1 MKEELV
7 IKTQHIIIRIVLT
20 TEVFLYEANSSEL
33 RNSGKKKP
41 VIKRVFLL

>member
-20 TEVFLYEANSSEL
+20 TEFFYMTQTHKSS
-33 RNSGKKKP
+33 GIQVKKNP
-41 VIKRVFLL
+41 L